1 MLTKKQNKEKIYKN
15 SKYIEMCIKIYI
27 IYIYI
32 YISIYIYTNI
42 KIYKFI
48 EIYIG
53 NIYMEIQKVYKKYI
67 KGVWKTE
74 SIKICAMCKKCI

>member
-32 YISIYIYTNI
+32 YYICIYIY
-42 KIYKFI
+42 
-48 EIYIG
+48 IYIY
-53 NIYMEIQKVYKKYI
+53 IYI
-67 KGVWKTE
+67 KT
-74 SIKICAMCKKCI
+74 

>member
-32 YISIYIYTNI
+32 LYMYIYIYI
-42 KIYKFI
+42 YIYKHKNI
-48 EIYIG
+48 QIYRNIHRKYLHG
-53 NIYMEIQKVYKKYI
+53 NT
-67 KGVWKTE
+67 KG
-74 SIKICAMCKKCI
+74 I